1 MAIEKL
7 RLGLTWPNSRGQCD
21 YRKTRCRGSNA
32 CAASGND
39 WPARYQ
45 RRTLS
50 TWRSA
55 GRATSGWKLRR
66 VGNHRDGAE
75 LLAWPSLSVEEE
87 KKIRE
92 FLGQVAICELTPS
105 IRARAVQLR
114 KEQHLKHAERYR
126 MCDRDGIWGRALD
139 QRHNHRESAGADLSL
154 CQTFGLTQRDWK
166 TETICL
172 ASVASNGS
180 GKLSTVFPKS
190 TVR

>member
-1 MAIEKL
+1 MGGLRAGVAAAHRRSLLLMGGFAALAIVL
-7 RLGLTWPNSRGQCD
+7 
-21 YRKTRCRGSNA
+21 A
-32 CAASGND
+32 
-39 WPARYQ
+39 
-45 RRTLS
+45 
-50 TWRSA
+50 
-55 GRATSGWKLRR
+55 
-66 VGNHRDGAE
+66 
-75 LLAWPSLSVEEE
+75 LLFGFLISWSFIMPVQEAH
-87 KKIRE
+87 E

-105 IRARAVQLR
+105 IRARAVQLT